1 MWSRFAVVI
10 FSVELVSAAAA
21 QSVEVS
27 GRNNVAYARLANG
40 FDFPVGKP
48 NAAGYYKAR
57 GYTAN
62 YHLGEDWDGVRGGD
76 TDLGAPVSCVG
87 EGVVV
92 FARDVP
98 RGWGTVIIVR
108 HSFREEGEIKTI
120 DSLYGHLDK
129 MLVRSGDRVR
139 RGQKIATMGTAHGI
153 YDAHLHFEIRKN
165 LEIGMSRAAFAQDLS
180 NYYDPTKFI
189 QSHRQLEATNAMF
202 AVAVNTFKRDATIN
216 FDLARNYSS
225 HRASSGEAE
234 AAGASSTR
242 ESATLAKNAVTFE
255 RVTPLED

>member
-1 MWSRFAVVI
+1 MWTKF
-10 FSVELVSAAAA
+10 AAALLGLTIAVAARA
-21 QSVEVS
+21 QSVEIS
-27 GRNNVAYARLANG
+27 AERHVAYTKLADG

-48 NAAGYYKAR
+48 NADGYYKAR

-76 TDLGAPVSCVG
+76 SDLGDPIQCIG

-92 FARDVP
+92 FARDVH
-98 RGWGTVIIVR
+98 RGWGNVIIVR
-108 HSFREEGEIKTI
+108 HSFREDGEIKTI

-129 MLVRSGDRVR
+129 MLVRTGDTVR
-139 RGQKIATMGTAHGI
+139 RGQKLGTMGTAHGI

-180 NYYDPTKFI
+180 NYCDPTKFI
-189 QSHRQLEATNAMF
+189 SSHRHLHATNAMY
-202 AVAVNTFKRDATIN
+202 AVAINTFKRDATIN
-216 FDLARNYSS
+216 FDQTKNYTTSRGSGGSS
-225 HRASSGEAE
+225 
-234 AAGASSTR
+234 AGASAR
-242 ESATLAKNAVTFE
+242 ESTTLAKNAITFE

>member
-1 MWSRFAVVI
+1 MWTRLAVALFCLAI
-10 FSVELVSAAAA
+10 IAAAQA
-21 QSVEVS
+21 QSVEIS
-27 GRNNVAYARLANG
+27 GRNNVGYTRLANG

-48 NAAGYYKAR
+48 DAGGYYKAR

-76 TDLGAPVSCVG
+76 SDLGDPVSCIG

-92 FARDVP
+92 FAHDVH
-98 RGWGTVIIVR
+98 RGWGNVIIVR
-108 HSFREEGEIKTI
+108 HSYREEGEIKTI

-129 MLVRSGDRVR
+129 MLVRAGDTVR
-139 RGQKIATMGTAHGI
+139 RGQKIGTMGTAHGI

-189 QSHRQLEATNAMF
+189 QSHRQLTATNALF

-216 FDLARNYSS
+216 FDLAKNYSS
-225 HRASSGEAE
+225 HRGSSGEDQ
-234 AAGASSTR
+234 GSGSSSTR
-242 ESATLAKNAVTFE
+242 DSATLAKNAVTFE

>member
-1 MWSRFAVVI
+1 MWTKFAVAIICATPIV
-10 FSVELVSAAAA
+10 AAQA

-27 GRNNVAYARLANG
+27 GRSNVAYTRLANG

-48 NAAGYYKAR
+48 DADGYYKAR

-76 TDLGAPVSCVG
+76 SDLGDAVSCIG

-92 FARDVP
+92 FARDVH
-98 RGWGTVIIVR
+98 RGWGNVIIVR
-108 HSFREEGEIKTI
+108 HSYREDGEVRTI
-120 DSLYGHLDK
+120 DSLYGHLDR
-129 MLVRSGDRVR
+129 MLVRSGDTVR
-139 RGQKIATMGTAHGI
+139 RGQKIGTMGTAHGI

-165 LEIGMSRAAFAQDLS
+165 LEIGMSRAAFAQDLT
-180 NYYDPTKFI
+180 NYCDPTKFI

-216 FDLARNYSS
+216 FDLAKNYSS
-225 HRASSGEAE
+225 RHGDSGEAH
-234 AAGASSTR
+234 AGANSSTR
-242 ESATLAKNAVTFE
+242 ESATLAKNAITFE